1 MEWAQLNDEQRD
13 KLLEKYRD
21 VSVDHEWWGGMYD
34 DLKETMLKRGFAVS
48 DIQFSGFWCQGDG
61 ASFCGYVCDWKQF
74 AEHYYK
80 DQYPMLH
87 KLLGDGYDYG
97 HTIKLVRDRGMYCHE
112 YMVSAELD
120 IGSFSDLHNDY
131 EGDEFMDAAYAVWNV
146 ALSMEV
152 QEFEKDFQ
160 RTMRDEMRVLY
171 CDLEKEYEY
180 LTSDECVSEWV
191 ENNINIAEE
200 LEDLE
205 LID

>member
-21 VSVDHEWWGGMYD
+21 VNVDHEWWGGMYD

-97 HTIKLVRDRGMYCHE
+97 HTIKLVRDRGLYCHE

-120 IGSFSDLHNDY
+120 LGSFEDY
-131 EGDEFMDAAYAVWNV
+131 DGDEFIDSVYQVWNV